1 LSHTVLLFPFI
12 FKDVQYV
19 DNSVLVGVMKQN

>member
-1 LSHTVLLFPFI
+1 LLFPFI

-19 DNSVLVGVMKQN
+19 DNSVLLGVMKQN